1 MKEKLNLQE
10 IVSKMAHETG
20 ASKKETE
27 EFLRSLFA
35 IIPDALLSDKVVKI
49 NGLGTFKL
57 VLVESRESVN
67 VNTKEKYEIP
77 AHYKLSFVPDS
88 QLKEMVNDAFS
99 AFEAVELDENATPD
113 IEEEI
118 QTDDVP
124 DEDFTEDEGD
134 DADET
139 VETFAKSKNNKETEI
154 DIEALLKYL
163 EEEDFDTD
171 SPDSPES
178 DAALLSKVLREQR
191 YKTQATAEE
200 MQVANLPAEDEDED
214 ENDEDAEL
222 REYIHHRQ
230 FRNKKETHRN
240 RMWTLAIFLMIAL
253 LATGI
258 YYAREYGF
266 QINFANK
273 TEAAVTN
280 VAETQPT
287 QEAVVEAPQAE
298 ELEKP
303 EQKVDEPEPIKLIA
317 KVTMDPTMTLTAIAQ
332 KYYGS
337 KIFWVYLYIANRSRI
352 KNPNIVPSGTIIE
365 VPAPEAYGIDVHDAA
380 SVKRANEL
388 ASEIQ
393 ALFY

>member
-35 IIPDALLSDKVVKI
+35 IIPDALLADKVVKI
-49 NGLGTFKL
+49 SGLGVFKL

-77 AHYKLSFVPDS
+77 ARYKLSFVPDS
-88 QLKEMVNDAFS
+88 QLKEMVNEAFS
-99 AFEAVELDENATPD
+99 AFETVELDENATPD

-118 QTDDVP
+118 QTGDIP
-124 DEDFTEDEGD
+124 DEDFTEND
-134 DADET
+134 DDDKT
-139 VETFAKSKNNKETEI
+139 VETFAKSENNKETDV

-163 EEEDFDTD
+163 EEENLDADL
-171 SPDSPES
+171 PEEPES
-178 DAALLSKVLREQR
+178 DAALLNEVLREQD
-191 YKTQATAEE
+191 YKVQVVAEE
-200 MQVANLPAEDEDED
+200 SQADNLPIED
-214 ENDEDAEL
+214 ENDDDTES

-240 RMWTLAIFLMIAL
+240 RMWALAAFLIIAL

-258 YYAREYGF
+258 YYAREYGL

-273 TEAAVTN
+273 TEAVTN

-287 QEAVVEAPQAE
+287 QESIVEAPQAE
-298 ELEKP
+298 EPEEP
-303 EQKVDEPEPIKLIA
+303 EQKEEEAEPAKIIA
-317 KVTMDPTMTLTAIAQ
+317 KIAMDPTMTLTVIAQ
-332 KYYGS
+332 KYYGN
-337 KIFWVYLYIANRSRI
+337 KILWVYLYIANRVKI
-352 KNPNIVPSGTIIE
+352 KNPNLVPSGTIIE
-365 VPAPEAYGIDVHDAA
+365 VPAPEEYDIDAHDTA
-380 SVKRANEL
+380 SVRRANEL
-388 ASEIQ
+388 AAEIQ

>member
-35 IIPDALLSDKVVKI
+35 IIPDALLNDKVVKI

-67 VNTKEKYEIP
+67 VNTKEKCEIP

-99 AFEAVELDENATPD
+99 AFEAVELDENAKPD

-118 QTDDVP
+118 QTDDLS
-124 DEDFTEDEGD
+124 DEDFTEDE
-134 DADET
+134 DET
-139 VETFAKSKNNKETEI
+139 VETFAKSKSNKDADV

-171 SPDSPES
+171 SPDEPEN
-178 DAALLSKVLREQR
+178 DAALLNEVLREQR
-191 YKTQATAEE
+191 YKTQATAEDT
-200 MQVANLPAEDEDED
+200 QVANLPAEDE
-214 ENDEDAEL
+214 NDDDAEL

-240 RMWTLAIFLMIAL
+240 RMWTLAVFLMIAL

-258 YYAREYGF
+258 YYAREYGI
-266 QINFANK
+266 QINFADK
-273 TEAAVTN
+273 TEAVTN

-287 QEAVVEAPQAE
+287 QEAAVEASQTEAP
-298 ELEKP
+298 EKL
-303 EQKVDEPEPIKLIA
+303 EQKVDEPEPVKIIA
-317 KVTMDPTMTLTAIAQ
+317 KVIMDPTMTLTVIAQ

-337 KIFWVYLYIANRSRI
+337 KIFWVYLYIANRTRI
-352 KNPNIVPSGTIIE
+352 KNPNVVPSGTIIE
-365 VPAPEAYGIDVHDAA
+365 VPAPEVYGIDVHDSA
-380 SVKRANEL
+380 SVRRANEL
-388 ASEIQ
+388 AAEIQ
-393 ALFY
+393 ALF